1 MNVLIKKFY
10 HLVVRILSKMITP
23 QVIDKPHIVF
33 MMLPE
38 DIKPIIKALNNSS
51 YQ

>member
-33 MMLPE
+33 MMTFPE

-51 YQ
+51 

>member
-23 QVIDKPHIVF
+23 
-33 MMLPE
+33 
-38 DIKPIIKALNNSS
+38 
-51 YQ
+51 

>member
-23 QVIDKPHIVF
+23 QVID
-33 MMLPE
+33 
-38 DIKPIIKALNNSS
+38 
-51 YQ
+51 